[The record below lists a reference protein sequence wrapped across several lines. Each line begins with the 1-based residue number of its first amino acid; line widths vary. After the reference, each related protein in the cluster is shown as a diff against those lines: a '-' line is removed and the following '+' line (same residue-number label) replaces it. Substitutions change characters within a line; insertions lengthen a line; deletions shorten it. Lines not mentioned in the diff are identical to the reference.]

1 MHRPRPTES
10 IGHFLLFSKCHTL
23 GVKREMAVFCSLNDL
38 RGTRLSITVTTIN

>member
-23 GVKREMAVFCSLNDL
+23 GVKREMAVFCS
-38 RGTRLSITVTTIN
+38 